1 MTNSKKSPNNSSKT
15 NELYAIAETSGQQF
29 WFEVNRY
36 YDIDRLNAKEKE
48 KITIDKVLLLKDKSS
63 ITIGKPYVKDAKI
76 ELEVVSHK
84 RDKKILVY
92 KMRPKKKTRR
102 KMGHRQELTRVMVKS
117 ITTGK
122 STPKPKSS
130 SKKETVKKETK
141 PKSAKSTN

>member
-1 MTNSKKSPNNSSKT
+1 MTNSKKSSDNSPKST
-15 NELYAIAETSGQQF
+15 DLYAIAETSGQQF

-36 YDIDRLNAKEKE
+36 YDIDRLNAKEND
-48 KITIDKVLLLKDKSS
+48 KITLEKVLVVKAKES
-63 ITIGKPYVKDAKI
+63 ITIGKPYVKAAKI
-76 ELEVVSHK
+76 ELEVISHK

-122 STPKPKSS
+122 NTPKSS
-130 SKKETVKKETK
+130 SKKETIKKETK
-141 PKSAKSTN
+141 PKSEKSST

>member
-1 MTNSKKSPNNSSKT
+1 MPNSKNPTNNSRN

-36 YDIDRLNAKEKE
+36 YDIDRLNAKEKD
-48 KITIDKVLLLKDKSS
+48 KITLEKVLLFKDKDSV
-63 ITIGKPYVKDAKI
+63 TLGKPYIKDAKI

-117 ITTGK
+117 ISIGK
-122 STPKPKSS
+122 SAPKSS
-130 SKKETVKKETK
+130 PKKETIKKETK
-141 PKSAKSTN
+141 PKSEKSTN

>member
-1 MTNSKKSPNNSSKT
+1 MTKSKKSPENSST
-15 NELYAIAETSGQQF
+15 SNELYAIAETSGQQF

-36 YDIDRLNAKEKE
+36 YDIDRLNAKEKD
-48 KITIDKVLLLKDKSS
+48 KITLEKVLLLKDKNT

-84 RDKKILVY
+84 RDKKIIVY

-117 ITTGK
+117 ISIGK
-122 STPKPKSS
+122 SAPKSS
-130 SKKETVKKETK
+130 SKKETIKKETK
-141 PKSAKSTN
+141 PKSEQSTN

>member
-1 MTNSKKSPNNSSKT
+1 MANSKNLSNNSSKT

-36 YDIDRLNAKEKE
+36 YDIDRLNAKEKD
-48 KITIDKVLLLKDKSS
+48 KITLEKVLLLKDKNTV
-63 ITIGKPYVKDAKI
+63 TIGKPYIKDAKI

-117 ITTGK
+117 ISIGK
-122 STPKPKSS
+122 SAPKST

-141 PKSAKSTN
+141 PKSEKSTN

>member
-1 MTNSKKSPNNSSKT
+1 MTNSKTPTNNSKG

-36 YDIDRLNAKEKE
+36 YDIDRLNAKEKD
-48 KITIDKVLLLKDKSS
+48 KITLDKVLLLKDKDS
-63 ITIGKPYVKDAKI
+63 ITLGKPYIKDAKI

-84 RDKKILVY
+84 RDKKIIVY

-117 ITTGK
+117 ISIGK
-122 STPKPKSS
+122 SAPKSS
-130 SKKETVKKETK
+130 SKKETK
-141 PKSAKSTN
+141 PKSDKSTT

>member
-1 MTNSKKSPNNSSKT
+1 MSNSKNISHNSAKS

-36 YDIDRLNAKEKE
+36 YDIDRLNAKEKD
-48 KITIDKVLLLKDKSS
+48 KITLEKVLLLKDKNS
-63 ITIGKPYVKDAKI
+63 ITIGKPYIKDAKI
-76 ELEVVSHK
+76 ELEVVSHR

-122 STPKPKSS
+122 SAPKSS
-130 SKKETVKKETK
+130 AKKDTVNKETK
-141 PKSAKSTN
+141 TKSEQSTN

>member
-1 MTNSKKSPNNSSKT
+1 MTNSKKYYNNSFKS

-29 WFEVNRY
+29 WFEVDRY
-36 YDIDRLNAKEKE
+36 YDIDRLNAKEKD
-48 KITIDKVLLLKDKSS
+48 KITLEKVLLLKDKNS
-63 ITIGKPYVKDAKI
+63 ITIGQPYIKDAKI

-117 ITTGK
+117 ISVVK
-122 STPKPKSS
+122 SSPKSS
-130 SKKETVKKETK
+130 SKKEAVKKEPN
-141 PKSAKSTN
+141 PKSEKSTN

>member
-1 MTNSKKSPNNSSKT
+1 MTNTKTSKNNSSKS

-29 WFEVNRY
+29 WFEINRY
-36 YDIDRLNAKEKE
+36 YDIDRLNAKEKD
-48 KITIDKVLLLKDKSS
+48 KITLEKVLLLKDKNN
-63 ITIGKPYVKDAKI
+63 ITIGKPYIKDAKI

-117 ITTGK
+117 ISVVKSSPK
-122 STPKPKSS
+122 STSKREAVKKEPKPKS
-130 SKKETVKKETK
+130 E
-141 PKSAKSTN
+141 KSTN

>member
-1 MTNSKKSPNNSSKT
+1 MKNSTKSTNNSSKS
-15 NELYAIAETSGQQF
+15 NELYAIAETSGKQF

-36 YDIDRLNAKEKE
+36 YDIDRLKAKEKD
-48 KITIDKVLLLKDKSS
+48 KITIEKVLLLKDKNS
-63 ITIGKPYVKDAKI
+63 ITIGKPYIKDAKI

-117 ITTGK
+117 ISIGK
-122 STPKPKSS
+122 TVPKSS
-130 SKKETVKKETK
+130 SKKETVKKESK
-141 PKSAKSTN
+141 LKSEKTIN

>member
-1 MTNSKKSPNNSSKT
+1 MTNSKKSSNNSSKV

-29 WFEVNRY
+29 WFEVNKY
-36 YDIDRLNAKEKE
+36 YDIDRLEAKEKD
-48 KITIDKVLLLKDKSS
+48 KITLEKVLLLKDKDS

-84 RDKKILVY
+84 RDKKIIVY

-117 ITTGK
+117 ISLGK
-122 STPKPKSS
+122 SAPKSS

-141 PKSAKSTN
+141 PKSEKSKN

>member
-1 MTNSKKSPNNSSKT
+1 MTNSKNTTNNSKS

-29 WFEVNRY
+29 WFEVDRY
-36 YDIDRLNAKEKE
+36 YDIDRLNAKEKD
-48 KITIDKVLLLKDKSS
+48 KITLEKVLVLKDKES

-117 ITTGK
+117 IKIVK
-122 STPKPKSS
+122 STPKSS
-130 SKKETVKKETK
+130 SKKEDIVKKETK
-141 PKSAKSTN
+141 TKS

>member
-1 MTNSKKSPNNSSKT
+1 MKNSRNSSNNSKD

-36 YDIDRLNAKEKE
+36 YDIDRLNAKEKD
-48 KITIDKVLLLKDKSS
+48 KITLEKVLLIKDKDS
-63 ITIGKPYVKDAKI
+63 ITIGKPYVKNAKI

-117 ITTGK
+117 ISIGK
-122 STPKPKSS
+122 SVPKSS
-130 SKKETVKKETK
+130 SKKETK
-141 PKSAKSTN
+141 PKSDKSTN

>member
-1 MTNSKKSPNNSSKT
+1 MTNSKTSSSNSSKSD
-15 NELYAIAETSGQQF
+15 ELYAIAETSGQQF

-36 YDIDRLNAKEKE
+36 YDIDRLNAKEKD
-48 KITIDKVLLLKDKSS
+48 KITLDKILLLKDKNS
-63 ITIGKPYVKDAKI
+63 INIGKPYVKDAKI

-84 RDKKILVY
+84 RDKKIIVY

-117 ITTGK
+117 ISLGK
-122 STPKPKSS
+122 SAPKSS

-141 PKSAKSTN
+141 PKSEKSTN

>member
-1 MTNSKKSPNNSSKT
+1 MTSSKKPSNSSAK
-15 NELYAIAETSGQQF
+15 NENLYAIAETSGQQF
-29 WFEVNRY
+29 WFEVNKY
-36 YDIDRLNAKEKE
+36 YDIDRLNAKEKD
-48 KITIDKVLLLKDKSS
+48 KITLEKVLLLKDKDS
-63 ITIGKPYVKDAKI
+63 ITVGKPYVKDAKI

-117 ITTGK
+117 ISIGK
-122 STPKPKSS
+122 GAPKSS

-141 PKSAKSTN
+141 PKSEKSTN

>member
-1 MTNSKKSPNNSSKT
+1 MPNSKNPTNNSKN

-36 YDIDRLNAKEKE
+36 YDIDRLNAKEKD
-48 KITIDKVLLLKDKSS
+48 KITLEKVLLLKDKNS

-76 ELEVVSHK
+76 ELEVVSHR

-117 ITTGK
+117 ITIGK
-122 STPKPKSS
+122 GAPKSS

-141 PKSAKSTN
+141 PKSEKSTN